1 VSHLAQRLRPG
12 RVLKIQDRVRPRSW
26 QNLRTVGDITD
37 HHPAELEATITMTRD
52 EIAAMFARREEA
64 FNRKDSA
71 ALAGDYAEDAVIYS
85 PTAGVHQ
92 GPDAAKQAYDVIF
105 HAFADNARRTESL
118 VVDGD
123 HVAQVMTIE
132 GTNLGGLMGLPPSG
146 KHFRVPAV
154 FLYDVRD
161 DKIVRERRIYDF
173 TGMLVQIG
181 LLKARP
187 A

>member
-1 VSHLAQRLRPG
+1 
-12 RVLKIQDRVRPRSW
+12 
-26 QNLRTVGDITD
+26 
-37 HHPAELEATITMTRD
+37 MTRD
-52 EIAAMFARREEA
+52 EIATMFARREEA
-64 FNRKDSA
+64 FNDRDSVS
-71 ALAGDYAEDAVIYS
+71 LASDYADDAVIDS

-92 GPDAAKQAYDVIF
+92 GPNAAREAYDVIF
-105 HAFADNARRTESL
+105 RAFADNMRRTESL
-118 VVDGD
+118 VIDGN
-123 HVAQVMTIE
+123 HVAQVLTIE

-154 FLYDVRD
+154 FLYDLRD

-181 LLKARP
+181 VLKARP

>member
-1 VSHLAQRLRPG
+1 
-12 RVLKIQDRVRPRSW
+12 
-26 QNLRTVGDITD
+26 
-37 HHPAELEATITMTRD
+37 MTRD
-52 EIAAMFARREEA
+52 EIATMFARREEA
-64 FNRKDSA
+64 FNDRDSVS
-71 ALAGDYAEDAVIYS
+71 LASDYADDAVIDS

-92 GPDAAKQAYDVIF
+92 GPNAAREAYDVIF
-105 HAFADNARRTESL
+105 RAFSDNMRRTESL
-118 VVDGD
+118 VIDGN
-123 HVAQVMTIE
+123 HVAQVLTIE

-154 FLYDVRD
+154 FLYDLRD

-181 LLKARP
+181 VLKARP

>member
-1 VSHLAQRLRPG
+1 MKPLTRRAARLATAMVVAAWMG
-12 RVLKIQDRVRPRSW
+12 A
-26 QNLRTVGDITD
+26 VGV
-37 HHPAELEATITMTRD
+37 
-52 EIAAMFARREEA
+52 
-64 FNRKDSA
+64 
-71 ALAGDYAEDAVIYS
+71 AVQ
-85 PTAGVHQ
+85 GQ
-92 GPDAAKQAYDVIF
+92 GPAQAPTLTEPQLQEARQAYDAIF
-105 HAFADNARRTESL
+105 QAFADNVRSTEAL

-123 HVAQVMTIE
+123 QVAQVMTIE

-146 KHFRVPAV
+146 KHFRMPAV
-154 FLYDVRD
+154 FLYDFRG